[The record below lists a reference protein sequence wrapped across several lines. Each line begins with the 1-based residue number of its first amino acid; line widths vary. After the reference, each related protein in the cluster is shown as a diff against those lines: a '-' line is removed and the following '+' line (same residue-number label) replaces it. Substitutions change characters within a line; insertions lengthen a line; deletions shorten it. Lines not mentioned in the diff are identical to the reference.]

1 MVSKSPIVCT
11 QLVKLDEGQGFEA
24 LPDGMSL
31 LRRHGAAKNVGWH
44 QRYYQ
49 NDGNYLQVIRASTM

>member
-1 MVSKSPIVCT
+1 MICT